1 MVTGEWSM
9 VLIYQINN

>member
-1 MVTGEWSM
+1 MVTGEWLM